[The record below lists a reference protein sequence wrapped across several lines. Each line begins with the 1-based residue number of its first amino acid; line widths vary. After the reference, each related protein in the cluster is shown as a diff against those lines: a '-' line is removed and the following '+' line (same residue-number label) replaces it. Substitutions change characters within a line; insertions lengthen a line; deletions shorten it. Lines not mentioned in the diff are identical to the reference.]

1 MEAAKFQLYK
11 VKRAI
16 QTHGVTV
23 TAEIPVKDEFGE
35 PTGQSESRSF
45 MGLYHETTSYLSK
58 TTSDASTLR
67 RKSAPMLLCL
77 WDDVKQLPIPCKIL
91 HNGKEYDLAEV
102 KDLEEC
108 QLIGDLSLEE
118 VQYGQLQV

>member
-1 MEAAKFQLYK
+1 MEAEKFQLYK

-35 PTGQSESRSF
+35 PTEQSESRSF

-67 RKSAPMLLCL
+67 RKSSPMLLCL
-77 WDDVKQLPIPCKIL
+77 WDDVEQLPIPCKIL
-91 HNGKEYDLAEV
+91 HNGKEYELVEV

-118 VQYGQLQV
+118 VQHGQLQV